1 MKRRNLFGCKIS
13 KELKID
19 EHMLYPIHEDYYILL
34 IAQQKNNIDNAN
46 KMASNTYEQ

>member
-13 KELKID
+13 KEPKID
-19 EHMLYPIHEDYYILL
+19 GDMFDSIHEDYYILL

-46 KMASNTYEQ
+46 KMFSNT